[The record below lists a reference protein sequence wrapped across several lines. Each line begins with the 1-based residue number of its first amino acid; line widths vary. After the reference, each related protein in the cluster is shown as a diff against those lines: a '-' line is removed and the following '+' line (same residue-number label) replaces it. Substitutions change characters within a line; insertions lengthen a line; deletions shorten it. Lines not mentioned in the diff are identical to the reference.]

1 MTMHLLPAFFT
12 TTVSKR
18 KSKSKPKTANQLAYE
33 KWLQKQGLSPEQLK
47 RKKTVDYDWKTE
59 YTNSMKV
66 ERKYESLGMSGS
78 KNACAKRGIMD
89 NLHKEPEHVRKEIL
103 EKASRCMPLYNKG
116 GIQYASPDTD
126 FTTVGTKSRRG

>member
-12 TTVSKR
+12 TTVGKR
-18 KSKSKPKTANQLAYE
+18 KSKSKPNSQSQLAYE

-47 RKKTVDYDWKTE
+47 RKKTVDFDWKTE
-59 YTNSMKV
+59 YTDSIRV

-103 EKASRCMPLYNKG
+103 QKASRCMPLYNKG
-116 GIQYASPDTD
+116 GIQYASPETD
-126 FTTVGTKSRRG
+126 LTTVGSKSRRG

>member
-12 TTVSKR
+12 TTVGKR
-18 KSKSKPKTANQLAYE
+18 KSKSKPKSQSQLAYE

-47 RKKTVDYDWKTE
+47 RKKTVDFNWKTE
-59 YTNSMKV
+59 YTESIRV

-103 EKASRCMPLYNKG
+103 QKASRCMPLYNKG
-116 GIQYASPDTD
+116 GIQYASPETD
-126 FTTVGTKSRRG
+126 LTTVGSKSRRG

>member
-1 MTMHLLPAFFT
+1 MTMHLLPAFYT
-12 TTVSKR
+12 TTIGKR
-18 KSKSKPKTANQLAYE
+18 KSKSKPKTASQLAYD

-47 RKKTVDYDWKTE
+47 RKKTVDFNWKTE
-59 YTNSMKV
+59 YTESIKV
-66 ERKYESLGMSGS
+66 DRKYESLGMSGS
-78 KNACAKRGIMD
+78 KDACVKRGIMD

-126 FTTVGTKSRRG
+126 FTTVGSKSRRG